1 VNDFQTGQPRQ
12 TPPPSNV
19 QGRQGDAALV
29 ERCRNGEMAA
39 FEELY
44 KTHATRLYNVA
55 CRLLGSPADAE
66 DLVQEA
72 FLQAHRKL
80 DTFRGD
86 AALGTWLHRLLV
98 NLGLDHLRSRA
109 GRTAA
114 LSGWIWRKRSRG
126 CPKGAA
132 RHSCCTTS
140 KAWTIVKW
148 RPCSV

>member
-55 CRLLGSPADAE
+55 CRLLASWT
-66 DLVQEA
+66 
-72 FLQAHRKL
+72 H
-80 DTFRGD
+80 
-86 AALGTWLHRLLV
+86 
-98 NLGLDHLRSRA
+98 
-109 GRTAA
+109 
-114 LSGWIWRKRSRG
+114 SG
-126 CPKGAA
+126 AT
-132 RHSCCTTS
+132 RHSARGS
-140 KAWTIVKW
+140 IG
-148 RPCSV
+148 CS